1 MTSRKSPPSVLSR
14 HNRQLSEFKKNSFYD
29 PIHFKLAQCIDEILI
44 YYILELKNINS
55 QVTLCLVTSQ
65 NGRCAMDFFTFFF
78 LINKYFFKH
87 KNPIVWNK
95 SNTVEMVKSKAWCH
109 GRIGGGGCL
118 MTQHVICREEKNQQ
132 RQRLFGNDWDN
143 TLSALCFL
151 SISFPTGRLF
161 QV

>member
-1 MTSRKSPPSVLSR
+1 MYRRDTNLLHFRIEKHQFTGYIVLS
-14 HNRQLSEFKKNSFYD
+14 D
-29 PIHFKLAQCIDEILI
+29 
-44 YYILELKNINS
+44 
-55 QVTLCLVTSQ
+55 VTKWPVRDGFL
-65 NGRCAMDFFTFFF
+65 FFFFF